1 MNPSTITIELFGMPR
16 ARAGLKEVV
25 VSAAN
30 AREALTQLIK
40 ECPQL
45 NDLLTADG
53 SLCAN
58 YLLSL
63 DGQRFISDL
72 SQPLRPGGR
81 LLLLAADAGG

>member
-1 MNPSTITIELFGMPR
+1 MNQPTITIELFGMPR
-16 ARAGLKEVV
+16 ARAAVKEVA
-25 VSAAN
+25 VSASN
-30 AREALTQLIK
+30 AKEALTQLITK
-40 ECPQL
+40 CPQL
-45 NDLLTADG
+45 AEIFTADG

-72 SQPLRPGGR
+72 SHPLRPGDR